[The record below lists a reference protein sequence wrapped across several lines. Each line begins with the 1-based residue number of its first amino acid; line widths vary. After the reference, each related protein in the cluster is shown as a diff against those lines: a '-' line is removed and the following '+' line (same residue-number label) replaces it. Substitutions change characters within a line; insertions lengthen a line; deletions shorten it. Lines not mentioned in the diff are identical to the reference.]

1 MFGFNLP
8 RYVFILVT
16 LFPIQVTSSF
26 AQINVEKL
34 NKSEREF
41 VDALFVGDL
50 SSTDKI
56 REYVEK
62 HSQILHSRVIK
73 DLFFKASLARATH
86 RQDKAIFLYD
96 AIISV
101 ADILGDSRSKYQAL
115 YGKGDILYFD
125 KDYDR
130 ALELFLQ
137 SYHLVDKE
145 KYVSDYIVVASIIG
159 AVFSQKG
166 LPRAA
171 EEYYMMAIDC
181 ELRSG
186 QEGASS
192 LPSRIYGLAR
202 AYSGLGG
209 IYYKNMEYQKSIE
222 SYQSASVYYGA
233 IIDRDTRS
241 VTLYVDHLYMLG
253 RLYRLTGNSSKALS
267 LYDKAASIAVSRKLK
282 GVLLDIYNS
291 TGVLYL
297 EQEDYSRAI
306 YYFFMGLDL
315 SNSELQH
322 LGREMVLLNL
332 GVVEQR
338 KGNLVLAQKYYQD
351 SVNSAKQ
358 INNQDVIIAAG
369 EGLGAVY
376 REKGAYDQAMDIL
389 DRSLSLAKDLN
400 DNVRI
405 AEILW
410 RKAEVHYDLEQ
421 YDQVIELGSRSLE
434 LARNLQFSNLYI
446 LASTLVAK
454 SLIKRNDPA
463 SAESMLRSTVNEIE
477 NQRNRI
483 AGREM
488 SQQLYFE
495 NKVIPYHLL
504 IDLNIR
510 KADVFSALSNAE
522 RVKGRVLL
530 DALRNGRALPQR
542 EMSGIEKD
550 EQRRLNQSIVNLNRA
565 LRAELEKETNNQES
579 IDKVK
584 SELTDARLKYSTF
597 LDLLQSSRTSGA
609 GQREIE
615 VSPTLDPA
623 SLKKLPS
630 DTVFISFTVT
640 DNRTWV
646 FLITNSDGVADVSAK
661 ALDIARK
668 DLREII
674 SDLHKTLSARSL
686 GFNTVSRKVYD
697 LLISPLE
704 GSFTGKKKLCVI
716 PDDILWD
723 APFQTLI
730 RRNGRYLIE
739 DYAISY
745 APSLSVY
752 LQMRAKENHASSGD
766 SNSLLAFGNPLVG
779 EEAAQNLRDQQRG
792 GSFEPLPHA
801 EVEVRTVLPM
811 FRDKSS
817 RALIREEAE
826 ERKFKSLA
834 GGYRTLH
841 LATHGVLDNQNPLY
855 SYLLLSRK
863 DDDPEEDGILEA
875 REILE
880 MELNADLAVLSA
892 CETARGRIGSGEGMV
907 GMAWAFFVAGCR
919 STIVSQWRVDSEGTA
934 KFMIDFYRSLE
945 RTRRTGGMSK
955 SEALRAA
962 ALGMVSNPRY
972 RHPYYWA
979 GFILI
984 GLDN

>member
-1 MFGFNLP
+1 ML
-8 RYVFILVT
+8 LVIP
-16 LFPIQVTSSF
+16 LICDVQCSPVLAQRAS
-26 AQINVEKL
+26 QINEIIEEIYRTEPGRKSAESFISSLDRKDAELVWSGIINKAEKFPL
-34 NKSEREF
+34 RYKR
-41 VDALFVGDL
+41 
-50 SSTDKI
+50 DKML
-56 REYVEK
+56 YVYDIAK
-62 HSQILHSRVIK
+62 NISISIK
-73 DLFFKASLARATH
+73 NDELLVRTYC
-86 RQDKAIFLYD
+86 R
-96 AIISV
+96 
-101 ADILGDSRSKYQAL
+101 LGGY
-115 YGKGDILYFD
+115 Y
-125 KDYDR
+125 
-130 ALELFLQ
+130 
-137 SYHLVDKE
+137 
-145 KYVSDYIVVASIIG
+145 SIIG
-159 AVFSQKG
+159 ENNDAYKLYMQCHDGFKSLNDHAGVIGALAFLSP
-166 LPRAA
+166 LALALFRDSEA
-171 EEYYMMAIDC
+171 EYYSDLCLRIAKTDIIVKKESDILDVDVAIASAYAVKGGLC
-181 ELRSG
+181 LRRNEYLRSLQYYQKAVECLVKLDQANRIVSYNLSDNLISVG
-186 QEGASS
+186 NAYSS
-192 LPSRIYGLAR
+192 LGMNREALASYSQGLIVAR
-202 AYSGLGG
+202 
-209 IYYKNMEYQKSIE
+209 KHFH
-222 SYQSASVYYGA
+222 
-233 IIDRDTRS
+233 IDRIGS
-241 VTLYVDHLYMLG
+241 ALNNMGLMLLY
-253 RLYRLTGNSSKALS
+253 
-267 LYDKAASIAVSRKLK
+267 
-282 GVLLDIYNS
+282 
-291 TGVLYL
+291 
-297 EQEDYSRAI
+297 QEDYSRAI
-306 YYFFMGLDL
+306 FYLAEASRIF
-315 SNSELQH
+315 NAIKRKIEANIA
-322 LGREMVLLNL
+322 VLNL
-332 GVVEQR
+332 GVGYQKSGEIR
-338 KGNLVLAQKYYQD
+338 LAEEKFLEAFHF
-351 SVNSAKQ
+351 AKQ

-421 YDQVIELGSRSLE
+421 YDQAIELGSRSLE
-434 LARNLQFSNLYI
+434 IARNLQFSNLYI

-454 SLIKRNDPA
+454 SLIKRKDPA

-504 IDLNIR
+504 IDLNIG

-565 LRAELEKETNNQES
+565 LRAELEKETHNQES

-597 LDLLQSSRTSGA
+597 LDLLQSSRTAGA

-615 VSPTLDPA
+615 VSPTVDPA

-646 FLITNSDGVADVSAK
+646 FLITNSDGGVDVSAR

-668 DLREII
+668 DLREVI

-686 GFNTVSRKVYD
+686 GFNAVSRKVYD
-697 LLISPLE
+697 LLIRPLE

-752 LQMRAKENHASSGD
+752 LQMRAKENHASSGE

-779 EEAAQNLRDQQRG
+779 EEAAQNIRDQQRG

-955 SEALRAA
+955 SEALRSA
-962 ALGMVSNPRY
+962 ALGMVSSPRY